1 MPQVTYGG
9 KHGETV
15 DLEVDPDLLAVRTRS
30 RRSLRTGPVPS
41 PEAALVNDMDLVLA
55 FPRAG
60 VEVFRRRDA
69 EAPAVAEISEELRQS
84 PDTRFAGRV
93 LVDPTSGEPVLYT
106 ENLFVKF
113 QDDVDPDVG
122 KRVLLEAGLTIREQL
137 SYAANSFVVSAPE
150 GTGQVVFEI
159 AQRLLQRPDVD
170 FAHPELIRKAA
181 RRSIFPQQW
190 HLATTTIN
198 GQTVAAS
205 ANVAAAHGITQGA
218 GVTIAIIDDGC
229 DIEHEE
235 FSSPGKIVA
244 PRDVTGNDDD
254 PRPGPGDYHGTACAG
269 VACAGGQFGA
279 SGVAPKAGLM
289 PIRLQSGLGSQQEA
303 NSFIWAADHGADV
316 ISCSWGPMDGA
327 WFQPNDPQ
335 HNVRVPLPD
344 STRLAIDYAVTRGR
358 GGKGCVIFFA
368 AGNGNES
375 VDLDGYA
382 SYSGVLAVAAIN
394 DRGVRSVYSDK
405 GSAVACSFPSNDF
418 RYAPENRPA
427 PLTPGIWTT
436 DITGQGG
443 YNPNPNGQI
452 AGDPRGN
459 YTNSFGGTS
468 SACPG
473 AAGVAA
479 LVISRNPN
487 LGWQEVRSVLQRSC
501 ERIDLQ
507 GGQWDANGHSPFYG
521 FGRLNALT
529 AVELAVPPTSD
540 RMVISKEFNEPIK
553 DLQTTRVSLDVGEQR
568 ALRDLKVSVD
578 IRHSYIGDLV
588 VILRPPDAVAEPVIL
603 HNRTGGRTRDVRR
616 TYGRTEVPELAGL
629 AGVIAQGNWSLEVR
643 DEALRDV
650 GGIAGFGLELL
661 FV

>member
-9 KHGETV
+9 KQGETV
-15 DLEVDPDLLAVRTRS
+15 DLVVDPDLLAVRTRS
-30 RRSLRTGPVPS
+30 RRGLRAGPVPS
-41 PEAALVNDMDLVLA
+41 PEAALVDDMDLILA

-69 EAPAVAEISEELRQS
+69 EAPTVGEIKDELSQA

-113 QDDVDPDVG
+113 LDDVDPDVG
-122 KRVLLEAGLTIREQL
+122 KRVLLELGLTIREQL
-137 SYAANSFVVSAPE
+137 SYATNSFFVSAPE
-150 GTGQVVFEI
+150 GTGQQVFDI
-159 AQRLLQRPDVD
+159 AQQLLQRPDVE
-170 FAHPELIRKAA
+170 FAHPELVRKAA
-181 RRSIFPQQW
+181 RRGIFPQQW

-198 GQTVAAS
+198 GQNVAAS
-205 ANVAAAHGITQGA
+205 ANVAAAHAITQGA
-218 GVTIAIIDDGC
+218 GTTIAIIDDGC
-229 DIEHEE
+229 DIDHEE
-235 FSSPGKIVA
+235 FAGPGKIVA
-244 PRDVTGNDDD
+244 PRDVTGNDDN
-254 PRPGPGDYHGTACAG
+254 PRPGPGDFHGTACAG
-269 VACAGGQFGA
+269 VACANGNFGA
-279 SGVAPKAGLM
+279 SGVAPGASLM

-303 NSFIWAADHGADV
+303 NSVVWAADHGADV

-344 STRLAIDYAVTRGR
+344 STRLAIDYAVNSGR
-358 GGKGCVIFFA
+358 GGKGCVILFA

-382 SYSGVLAVAAIN
+382 SYPGVLAVAATN

-405 GSAVACSFPSNDF
+405 GAALAFSFPSNDF
-418 RYAPENRPA
+418 RYPVENRPE

-443 YNPNPNGQI
+443 YNPGPNGQI
-452 AGDPRGN
+452 AGDPKGN

-468 SACPG
+468 SASPG

-479 LVISRNPN
+479 LVISRNPA
-487 LGWQEVRSVLQRSC
+487 LSWQEVRDVLRRSC

-507 GGQWDANGHSPFYG
+507 GGQWGADGHSPFYG
-521 FGRLNALT
+521 FGRLNALI
-529 AVELAVPPTSD
+529 AVELAVPQASD
-540 RMVISKEFNEPIK
+540 RLVIAKEFNEPIK
-553 DLQTTRVSLDVGEQR
+553 DLQTTRVTLDVSEQR
-568 ALRDLKVSVD
+568 TLKDLKVSVD

-588 VILRPPDAVAEPVIL
+588 VILRPPDAIAEPVIL
-603 HNRTGGRTRDVRR
+603 HNRTGGRTQDMRR
-616 TYGRTEVPELAGL
+616 TYGTSEIPELAGL
-629 AGVIAQGNWSLEVR
+629 AGAKAQGHWTLEVR

-650 GGIAGFGLELL
+650 GGIAAFGLELS
-661 FV
+661 FD